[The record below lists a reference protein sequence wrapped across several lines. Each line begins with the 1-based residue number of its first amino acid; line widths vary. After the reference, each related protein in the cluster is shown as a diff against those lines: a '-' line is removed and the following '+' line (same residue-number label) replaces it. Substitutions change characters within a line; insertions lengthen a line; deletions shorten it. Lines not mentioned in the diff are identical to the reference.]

1 MFFGRQ
7 GKLAMTQHFRLQFV
21 FGIALGA
28 AMGSLAYADDPPA
41 TSKETPAEATKA
53 AADAVKHDA
62 KVVGT
67 AVKEGAQKVGV
78 AAKEVAGEVA
88 DAAQQGAHEVAAAAK
103 TGAAKTKAAVTG
115 DKKTDTAEPA
125 SAPPP

>member
-1 MFFGRQ
+1 
-7 GKLAMTQHFRLQFV
+7 MTHFIRAQLIV
-21 FGIALGA
+21 GVVLGA
-28 AMGSLAYADDPPA
+28 SAMSLAYADDPAPA
-41 TSKETPAEATKA
+41 PKETPAEATKA

-78 AAKEVAGEVA
+78 AAKEVAGQVA

-103 TGAAKTKAAVTG
+103 TGASKTKAAVTG
-115 DKKTDTAEPA
+115 EKKPETDDSAAA
-125 SAPPP
+125 SHP